1 MLRVAHV
8 LHALQEK
15 QQRIAAS
22 TEMHTTVSKLRS
34 ELQESVQFSE
44 QNAALMSEIARV
56 SDEAKSLRTELS
68 EMQSTMKVLV

>member
-8 LHALQEK
+8 LHALQET

-22 TEMHTTVSKLRS
+22 TEMHATVSKLRS

-68 EMQSTMKVLV
+68 DMQSTMKVLV